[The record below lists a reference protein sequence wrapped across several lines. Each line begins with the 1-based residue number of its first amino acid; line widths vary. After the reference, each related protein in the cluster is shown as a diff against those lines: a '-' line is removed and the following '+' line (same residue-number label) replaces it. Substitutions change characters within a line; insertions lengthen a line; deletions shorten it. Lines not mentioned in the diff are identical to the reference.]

1 MTKIPRISSALKS
14 VDLEQNPPPLI
25 IGERVN
31 SQGSRKAKEMVLK
44 DDFEGLLNLAR
55 SQVEEGAH
63 CLDICVAT
71 TERSDELDFMC
82 KLVKRL
88 SLEIDAPL
96 VIDSTDP
103 KVVEAAIR
111 QIPGRPVINSIN
123 LEGDGSRFHL
133 LSPIMVKYGV
143 PAIAMC
149 IGPNG
154 MAKTPKEKLET
165 ARLLFETGKKY
176 GLQPWQYIFDVLT
189 FTLATG
195 QEEFLDSAK
204 NTLEGIKLVKEN
216 LPGCFT
222 TLGLSNVS
230 FGLPPRAR
238 KIINSVFLYHAIKAG
253 LDSVIINPKDI
264 IAYTDISQQE
274 RKLAE
279 NLIFNLRNTALSE
292 LISYYENELNNANQA
307 LTSSSSSSSKAAKR
321 SNGIST
327 LDVDPNWNFD
337 KKCYYRIVNRLRE
350 GIEQDVLGAILDN
363 VKENNI
369 KNKNTTTASSSSSSS
384 SSNKKIVSSS
394 SSSSSPPPP
403 SAPPNRKIDSD
414 LSFSEILSL
423 LSKEELHNAAVKT
436 LNETLLP
443 AMKEVGDKFGAGEII
458 LPFVLKSAECMKAA
472 VAELEKYL
480 IKQKDVSKGKI
491 VLCTVYGDVHD
502 IGKNLVK
509 TILTNNGYSVYDL
522 GKQVPLQTI
531 LNKISEVDANA
542 VGLSALLVST
552 SKQMQIFVEY
562 AREHNIQ
569 IPILCGGA
577 AINSNYINRIAKDG
591 GIYESGVFYCKTA
604 FDGLNVM
611 NKLMSNERNQFISK
625 WRERVELWKEFKPS
639 SMNVS
644 QTSKHSGIKPVVSP
658 PVPPT
663 LKRQIRLGPEN
674 INLKE
679 VWDFINKK
687 SLFTLSWSFRG
698 KAALGLAEESEKLL
712 AEWKKRVIDDELFSP
727 RVVYGYFPCHNK
739 NNKLVVESPN
749 GGEVIFDF
757 PRSTKGRNLCLTD
770 YFGENDIVAFQ
781 SVTVGS
787 KVSHIIEKW
796 NEDNRYTDAYYL
808 HGLAVE
814 TAEALADWTN
824 SLIRKELKID
834 PKRGLRYSWGYPSCP
849 DITQHRLVWQLLD
862 PSKSDMTLTE
872 AGQIIP
878 DHSTAAIFIHH
889 PEAEYFTL

>member
-1 MTKIPRISSALKS
+1 MAKIPRISSALNA
-14 VDLEQNPPPLI
+14 VDIEQNPPPLI

-55 SQVEEGAH
+55 TQIEEGAH

-71 TERSDELDFMC
+71 TERSDEHDFMC
-82 KLVKRL
+82 QLVKRL
-88 SLEIDAPL
+88 CLEIEAPL

-103 KVVEAAIR
+103 KVIESAIK
-111 QIPGRPVINSIN
+111 QIPGRPIINSIN
-123 LEGDGSRFHL
+123 LEGDGSRFHSL
-133 LSPIMVKYGV
+133 APLMIKYGV

-165 ARLLFETGKKY
+165 AQLLYETGKKY
-176 GLQPWQYIFDVLT
+176 GLKPWQFIFDVLT

-230 FGLPPRAR
+230 FGLPTRAR
-238 KIINSVFLYHAIKAG
+238 KIINSVFLYHAIKCG

-264 IAYTDISQQE
+264 VAYTDISQEE

-279 NLIFNLRNTALSE
+279 NLIFNLRNTALSD
-292 LISYYENELNNANQA
+292 LISYYENETNTDQTN
-307 LTSSSSSSSKAAKR
+307 KKR
-321 SNGIST
+321 SDGGNSK
-327 LDVDPNWNFD
+327 LDIDPNWKFD

-350 GIEQDVLGAILDN
+350 GIEYDVVGAILDN
-363 VKENNI
+363 VKDKDTKKVELSSL
-369 KNKNTTTASSSSSSS
+369 KESTSSSSSSS
-384 SSNKKIVSSS
+384 SSSSLLLNDDDVI
-394 SSSSSPPPP
+394 
-403 SAPPNRKIDSD
+403 AR
-414 LSFSEILSL
+414 
-423 LSKEELHNAAVKT
+423 LSKEELHEAAVKT

-480 IKQKDVSKGKI
+480 IKKKDVSKGKI

-509 TILTNNGYSVYDL
+509 TILVNNGYSVYDL

-531 LNKISEVDANA
+531 VNKISEVNADA

-552 SKQMQIFVEY
+552 SKQMQIFVDY
-562 AREHNIQ
+562 AKEHNIQ

-577 AINSNYINRIAKDG
+577 AINTNYINRIAKNG
-591 GIYESGVFYCKTA
+591 GLYEQGVFYCKTA

-611 NKLMSNERNQFISK
+611 NNLMSDKKNQYISHWK
-625 WRERVELWKEFKPS
+625 EKVELWKEFKPTS
-639 SMNVS
+639 INVS
-644 QTSKHSGIKPVVSP
+644 QTINKHSGIKPVLSP
-658 PVPPT
+658 PIPPHT
-663 LKRQIRLGPEN
+663 GLQIRLGLED
-674 INLKE
+674 INLE
-679 VWDFINKK
+679 DVWNFINKK

-698 KAALGLAEESEKLL
+698 KAASGLSEEAEKLL
-712 AEWKKRVIDDELFSP
+712 IEWKKRVIDENLFSP
-727 RVVYGYFPCHNK
+727 KVVYGYFRCHNR
-739 NNKLVVESPN
+739 NNKLVVDSSKGN
-749 GGEVIFDF
+749 EVIFDF
-757 PRSTKGRNLCLTD
+757 PRSTKGKNLCLTD

-781 SVTVGS
+781 SVTVGKKAS
-787 KVSHIIEKW
+787 YTIEKW
-796 NEDNRYTDAYYL
+796 NEENKYTDAYYL

-834 PKRGLRYSWGYPSCP
+834 SKRGLRYSWGYPSCP
-849 DITQHRLVWQLLD
+849 DIAQHKLVWELLD
-862 PSKSDMTLTE
+862 PAKSDMTLTE
-872 AGQIIP
+872 AGQIVP
-878 DHSTAAIFIHH
+878 DQSTAAIVIHH

>member
-1 MTKIPRISSALKS
+1 MAKIPRISSALNA
-14 VDLEQNPPPLI
+14 VDIEQNPPPLI

-55 SQVEEGAH
+55 TQIEEGAH

-71 TERSDELDFMC
+71 TERSDEHDFMC
-82 KLVKRL
+82 QLVKRL
-88 SLEIDAPL
+88 CLEIEAPL

-103 KVVEAAIR
+103 KVIESAIK
-111 QIPGRPVINSIN
+111 QIPGRPIINSIN
-123 LEGDGSRFHL
+123 LEGDGSRFHSL
-133 LSPIMVKYGV
+133 APLMNKYGV

-165 ARLLFETGKKY
+165 AQLLYETGKKY
-176 GLQPWQYIFDVLT
+176 GLKPWQFIFDVLT

-230 FGLPPRAR
+230 FGLPTRAR
-238 KIINSVFLYHAIKAG
+238 KIINSVFLYHAIKCG

-264 IAYTDISQQE
+264 VAYTDISQEE

-279 NLIFNLRNTALSE
+279 NLIFNLRNTALSD
-292 LISYYENELNNANQA
+292 LISYYENETNTDQTN
-307 LTSSSSSSSKAAKR
+307 KKR
-321 SNGIST
+321 SDGGNSK
-327 LDVDPNWNFD
+327 LDIDPNWKFD

-350 GIEQDVLGAILDN
+350 GIEYDVVGAILDN
-363 VKENNI
+363 VKDKDTKKVELSSL
-369 KNKNTTTASSSSSSS
+369 KESTSSSFSSSSSSLLL
-384 SSNKKIVSSS
+384 NDDDVI
-394 SSSSSPPPP
+394 
-403 SAPPNRKIDSD
+403 AR
-414 LSFSEILSL
+414 
-423 LSKEELHNAAVKT
+423 LSKEELHEAAVKT

-480 IKQKDVSKGKI
+480 IKKKDVSKGKI

-509 TILTNNGYSVYDL
+509 TILVNNGYSVYDL

-531 LNKISEVDANA
+531 VNKVSEVNADA

-552 SKQMQIFVEY
+552 SKQMQIFVDY
-562 AREHNIQ
+562 AKEHNIQ

-577 AINSNYINRIAKDG
+577 AINTNYINRIAKNG
-591 GIYESGVFYCKTA
+591 GLYEQGVFYCKTA

-611 NKLMSNERNQFISK
+611 NNLMSDKKNQYISHWK
-625 WRERVELWKEFKPS
+625 EKVELWKEFKPTS
-639 SMNVS
+639 INVS
-644 QTSKHSGIKPVVSP
+644 QTVNKHSGIKPVPSP
-658 PVPPT
+658 PIPPSIG
-663 LKRQIRLGPEN
+663 LQIRLGLED
-674 INLKE
+674 INLE
-679 VWDFINKK
+679 DVWNFINKK

-698 KAALGLAEESEKLL
+698 KAASGLSEEAEKLL
-712 AEWKKRVIDDELFSP
+712 IEWKKRVIDENLFSP
-727 RVVYGYFPCHNK
+727 KVVYGYFRCHNR
-739 NNKLVVESPN
+739 NNKLVVDSSKGN
-749 GGEVIFDF
+749 EVIFDF
-757 PRSTKGRNLCLTD
+757 PRSTKGKNLCLTD

-781 SVTVGS
+781 SVTVGKKAS
-787 KVSHIIEKW
+787 YTIEKW
-796 NEDNRYTDAYYL
+796 NEENKYTDAYYL

-834 PKRGLRYSWGYPSCP
+834 SKRGLRYSWGYPSCP
-849 DITQHRLVWQLLD
+849 DIAQHKLVWELLD
-862 PSKSDMTLTE
+862 PAKSDMTLTE
-872 AGQIIP
+872 AGQIVP
-878 DHSTAAIFIHH
+878 DQSTAAIIIHH

>member
-1 MTKIPRISSALKS
+1 MAKIPRISSALNA
-14 VDLEQNPPPLI
+14 VDIQQNPPPLI

-71 TERSDELDFMC
+71 TERSDEHDFMC
-82 KLVKRL
+82 QLVKRL
-88 SLEIDAPL
+88 CLEIEAPL

-103 KVVEAAIR
+103 KVIESAIK
-111 QIPGRPVINSIN
+111 QIPGKPIINSIN
-123 LEGDGSRFHL
+123 LEGDGSRFHSL
-133 LSPIMVKYGV
+133 APLMIKYGV

-165 ARLLFETGKKY
+165 ACLLFETGKKY
-176 GLQPWQYIFDVLT
+176 GLKPWQFIFDVLT

-230 FGLPPRAR
+230 FGLPTHAR
-238 KIINSVFLYHAIKAG
+238 KIINSVFLYHAIKSG

-264 IAYTDISQQE
+264 VAYSDINQE
-274 RKLAE
+274 ERRLAE
-279 NLIFNLRNTALSE
+279 NLIFNLRNTALSD
-292 LISYYENELNNANQA
+292 LISYYENKTNTDPTKKQSDGN
-307 LTSSSSSSSKAAKR
+307 SK
-321 SNGIST
+321 
-327 LDVDPNWNFD
+327 LDIDPNWKFD

-350 GIEQDVLGAILDN
+350 GIEYDVVGAILDN
-363 VKENNI
+363 VKDKDTKAEI
-369 KNKNTTTASSSSSSS
+369 SLTEATTSPSSSSSSS
-384 SSNKKIVSSS
+384 SSSSL
-394 SSSSSPPPP
+394 
-403 SAPPNRKIDSD
+403 
-414 LSFSEILSL
+414 LSNDDVIAH
-423 LSKEELHNAAVKT
+423 LSKEELHTAAVKT

-443 AMKEVGDKFGAGEII
+443 AMKEVGDKFGSGQII

-480 IKQKDVSKGKI
+480 IKKKDVSKGKI

-509 TILTNNGYSVYDL
+509 TILVNNGYSVYDL

-531 LNKISEVDANA
+531 VNKISEVNADA

-552 SKQMQIFVEY
+552 SKQMQIFVDY
-562 AREHNIQ
+562 AKEHNIQ
-569 IPILCGGA
+569 IPVLCGGA
-577 AINSNYINRIAKDG
+577 AINTNYINRIAKDG
-591 GIYESGVFYCKTA
+591 GIYEQGVFYCKTA

-611 NKLMSNERNQFISK
+611 NNLTSDKRNQYITK
-625 WRERVELWKEFKPS
+625 WKEKVELWKEFKPAS
-639 SMNVS
+639 INVS
-644 QTSKHSGIKPVVSP
+644 EVSKHSGIKPVP
-658 PVPPT
+658 PPIPPHT
-663 LKRQIRLGPEN
+663 GLPIRLGLEN
-674 INLKE
+674 INLEE
-679 VWDFINKK
+679 VWNFLNKK

-698 KAALGLAEESEKLL
+698 KAASGLTDEAEKLL
-712 AEWKKRVIDDELFSP
+712 IEWKKRVIDENLFSP
-727 RVVYGYFPCHNK
+727 RIVYGYFHCHNR
-739 NNKLVVESPN
+739 NNKLIVDSSQ
-749 GGEVIFDF
+749 GKEVIFDF
-757 PRSTKGRNLCLTD
+757 PRSTKGKHLCLTD

-781 SVTVGS
+781 SVTVGKKAS
-787 KVSHIIEKW
+787 YTIEKW
-796 NEDNRYTDAYYL
+796 NEDNKYTDAYYL

-814 TAEALADWTN
+814 TAEALADWIN

-834 PKRGLRYSWGYPSCP
+834 SKRGLRYSWGYPSCP
-849 DITQHRLVWQLLD
+849 DIIQHKLVWELLD
-862 PSKSDMTLTE
+862 PAKSDMTLTD
-872 AGQIIP
+872 AGQIVP
-878 DHSTAAIFIHH
+878 DQSTAAIFIHH